1 MTMSSVRQNTTG
13 AHNTSFLTSRG
24 GSIAN
29 NQSMMMGKTG
39 KGTNAAK
46 PNLHRQKPEAL
57 SHDN

>member
-1 MTMSSVRQNTTG
+1 MTMSSVRQNTTA
-13 AHNTSFLTSRG
+13 AHNTSFHTSRG
-24 GSIAN
+24 GSTAN
-29 NQSMMMGKTG
+29 NQSMMMGKAG